1 MTCPHPETS
10 GARPPL
16 PGEGHRAQ
24 EVYTSQCGFEKSS
37 VVESCLK
44 EENLARDLI
53 IRFRSGLLY
62 L

>member
-1 MTCPHPETS
+1 MTWPHPETS

-16 PGEGHRAQ
+16 PGEGRRAQ

-37 VVESCLK
+37 VMENCLK
-44 EENLARDLI
+44 VENLAGDLI